1 MKTIPVLFDMSES
14 ILFSVLFDLMKAN
27 PSFIS
32 YHLHCKNYQDYK
44 KIPYLIDL

>member
-14 ILFSVLFDLMKAN
+14 ILFDLMKAN